1 MKFYLLGCFMVLSL
15 LIIISCESEPKT
27 NEATD
32 TSIVDTL
39 IKDTIVKKEQ
49 VKASKPPTYD
59 TTKWVYIGDLEPSI
73 VQDMRYATEN
83 NFVKEKMYNCG
94 KCFLRPEVAEALVN
108 AHKILQEKGYGIK
121 VYDCYRPRPIQ
132 QKLWDK
138 VPNPN
143 YVTPPAKGSMHNR
156 GAAVDLTIVDSKGEE
171 LDMGTEFD
179 YFGRKAHHT
188 YTKHSEEINANRTLL
203 KSTMETVGFSAIRT
217 EWWHYSYKKK
227 SYPISD
233 MIWDCDEF

>member
-1 MKFYLLGCFMVLSL
+1 
-15 LIIISCESEPKT
+15 
-27 NEATD
+27 
-32 TSIVDTL
+32 
-39 IKDTIVKKEQ
+39 
-49 VKASKPPTYD
+49 
-59 TTKWVYIGDLEPSI
+59 
-73 VQDMRYATEN
+73 MRYATEN

-94 KCFLRPEVAEALVN
+94 KCFLRPEVAVALVK

-156 GAAVDLTIVDSKGEE
+156 GAAVDLTIVDNEGKE
-171 LDMGTEFD
+171 LDMGTGFD
-179 YFGRKAHHT
+179 YFGQKAHHT
-188 YTKHSEEINANRTLL
+188 YTGHSEEINANRKLL
-203 KSTMETVGFSAIRT
+203 KSTMEAVGFGAIRT

-233 MIWDCDEF
+233 MIWDCDDIVDNGQ